1 MFDQGG
7 KKVQCFLHVQAYIRL
22 KHTRMEDS
30 RKRRVMF
37 RIIKAVV
44 FKERTGYFRLEKI
57 LVLALFGSL
66 AKQPCK
72 FSEWAINTYEVG
84 FN

>member
-7 KKVQCFLHVQAYIRL
+7 ERVQCFLRVQAYIRL

-30 RKRRVMF
+30 RRTVMF
-37 RIIKAVV
+37 WVIKAVV
-44 FKERTGYFRLEKI
+44 FKERTGCFSLEKI

-66 AKQPCK
+66 AKQPRK
-72 FSEWAINTYEVG
+72 FSERAINTYEVG

>member
-7 KKVQCFLHVQAYIRL
+7 ERVQCFLHVQAYIRL
-22 KHTRMEDS
+22 KHTRMEDR
-30 RKRRVMF
+30 RKRKVMF
-37 RIIKAVV
+37 RVIKAVV
-44 FKERTGYFRLEKI
+44 FKGRTGYFS
-57 LVLALFGSL
+57 LALFGSL

-72 FSEWAINTYEVG
+72 FSEWVINTYEVG